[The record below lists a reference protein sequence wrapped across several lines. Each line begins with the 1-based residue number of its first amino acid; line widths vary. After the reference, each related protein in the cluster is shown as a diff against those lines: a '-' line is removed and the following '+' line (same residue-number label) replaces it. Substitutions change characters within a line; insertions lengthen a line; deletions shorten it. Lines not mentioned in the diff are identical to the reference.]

1 MKLLNYISVAVIVSS
16 LAISG
21 CAKSE
26 TKETVAPAESVTPAT
41 SGTVDPQ
48 AGITNML
55 AASALVKTAVDA
67 KDAAQVKKVG
77 PQLEVAWASFEDKI
91 KPNYP
96 DDYLKVENSLTPLLS
111 GAQQDSPDFAILSK
125 LNDDLKAVLDQLSSD
140 LADGKKAVDAK
151 ALESSP
157 ELQVAAKSY
166 MAYVNEQGGLLVDQ
180 LEKLQAA
187 IAGGDL
193 KAAQTEYVQSR
204 MPYERIEPIIET
216 FIELD
221 QVMDARVDDFESD
234 ADPKFTGY
242 HRIENILFVK
252 KTLDGA
258 LPFADDLLANGKKM
272 RDNIKTVV
280 IGPADFVT
288 GVGELM
294 EEAQSKK
301 ITGEEE
307 RWSEASLPILR
318 ANVEGAEKIYV
329 LVEAELKKK
338 DPVLNDKIGQSLT
351 QVLKQIDTLSPA
363 GKEWTLYSKLEQAQ
377 VIDLKNKLEALA
389 EPMVRMPGVL
399 GG

>member
-1 MKLLNYISVAVIVSS
+1 MKLFNYVSIAVIVSS
-16 LAISG
+16 LALSG
-21 CAKSE
+21 CTKSD
-26 TKETVAPAESVTPAT
+26 TKETATPAVST
-41 SGTVDPQ
+41 
-48 AGITNML
+48 
-55 AASALVKTAVDA
+55 AASIDAQTGIKSMLDTSALFKTSVDA
-67 KDAAQVKKVG
+67 KDAAQVKKLG
-77 PQLEVAWASFEDKI
+77 AQLEAQWLSFENTI

-96 DDYLKVENSLTPLLS
+96 DDYLKVETNWSPLTI
-111 GAQQDSPDFAILSK
+111 GAKQDSLDFDILTK
-125 LNDDLKAVLDQLSSD
+125 LNDDLKAVLEQLSTD

-157 ELQVAAKSY
+157 ELQAAATTY
-166 MAYVNEQGGLLVDQ
+166 MAYVNEQGEQLVVQ

-187 IAGGDL
+187 IASGDL
-193 KAAQTEYVQSR
+193 KAAQTAYGQSR
-204 MPYERIEPIIET
+204 PPYERIEPIIET

-221 QVMDARVDDFESD
+221 EVMDARVDDFESD

-258 LPFADDLLANGKKM
+258 QPFADDLLANGKKM
-272 RDNIKTVV
+272 RESIKTAV

-294 EEAQSKK
+294 EEAQTSK

-307 RWSEASLPILR
+307 RWSGASLPVLR
-318 ANVEGAEKIYV
+318 ANVEGAEEIYN
-329 LVEAELKKK
+329 LVKDELKKK
-338 DPVLNDKIGQSLT
+338 DSALNDTIGDALT
-351 QVLKQIDTLSPA
+351 KVLAQIDALSPKDA
-363 GKEWTLYSKLEQAQ
+363 VEWTDYSKLTPAQ
-377 VIDLKNKLEALA
+377 IVDLKNKLEALA

>member
-1 MKLLNYISVAVIVSS
+1 MKLLNYISIAVIVSS
-16 LAISG
+16 LALSG

-26 TKETVAPAESVTPAT
+26 TKET
-41 SGTVDPQ
+41 
-48 AGITNML
+48 
-55 AASALVKTAVDA
+55 AASATPVSSATIDPQTGITSMLDSSALLKTAIEA
-67 KDAAQVKKVG
+67 KDAAQVKKLG
-77 PQLEVAWASFEDKI
+77 AKLEEEWLAFENFI

-96 DDYLKVENSLTPLLS
+96 DDYLKVESSWSPLTT
-111 GAQQDSPDFAILSK
+111 GAKQDSLEFDILNK
-125 LNDDLKAVLDQLSSD
+125 LNEELKAVLEQLSTD
-140 LADGKKAVDAK
+140 LAAGKKAVDAK

-166 MAYVNEQGGLLVDQ
+166 MAYVNEQGELLVAQ

-187 IAGGDL
+187 IASGNL

-258 LPFADDLLANGKKM
+258 KPFADDLLANGKKM
-272 RDNIKTVV
+272 RDSIKTAV

-294 EEAQSKK
+294 EEAQTKK

-307 RWSEASLPILR
+307 RWSDASLPILR
-318 ANVEGAEKIYV
+318 ANVEGAQKIYI

-338 DPVLNDKIGQSLT
+338 DAALNDRISQSLT
-351 QVLKQIDTLSPA
+351 QVLQQIDTLSPV
-363 GKEWTLYSKLEQAQ
+363 GTEWTLYSKLEQSQ
-377 VIDLKNKLEALA
+377 VVDLKNKLEALA